1 MSDKSQ
7 LFAAHIM
14 CMAAALEQLAYTA
27 AANQHFD
34 VVIKQLTYQ
43 KLILDELIVG
53 GKDFNEDR
61 IADILRD
68 ASKNLSEAENDIRDN
83 SGYQ

>member
-14 CMAAALEQLAYTA
+14 LMAAAIEQLAYLA
-27 AANQHFD
+27 ATDQHFD
-34 VVIKQLTYQ
+34 MVIKQLTCQ
-43 KLILDELIVG
+43 KLILDEMIVG

-68 ASKNLSEAENDIRDN
+68 ASKNLLEAENEI
-83 SGYQ
+83 